1 MRKIRTV
8 RDLRGEVYRI
18 LRQEI
23 IDGTLEPGT
32 RLLENDLVQRLNVSR
47 TPIREALNQLSKEGL
62 VEIIPRKGT
71 YVRRWTLE
79 EALEILLLR
88 EVLEGLAARLATE
101 HLNPQD
107 LEQLESY
114 LESYRR
120 GEIRYTESD
129 RRFHEHIVTACGMK
143 RLQEIIRNLHD
154 SMQMIKA
161 LKASF
166 ESPRRIEQSLAEHR
180 RIIEAL
186 RSGDPDQVEQAMRD
200 NFRRTRRFIKE
211 FRQD

>member
-8 RDLRGEVYRI
+8 RDLRSEVYRI

-101 HLNPQD
+101 HLSDQD
-107 LEQLESY
+107 LERLEDHLESF
-114 LESYRR
+114 RR
-120 GEIRYTESD
+120 GEINYPESD
-129 RRFHEHIVTACGMK
+129 RRFHQDIVTACGMK
-143 RLQEIIRNLHD
+143 RLQELIRNLQD

-161 LKASF
+161 LRASF
-166 ESPRRIEQSLAEHR
+166 ESPQRIEQSLAEHR

-186 RSGDPDQVEQAMRD
+186 RSGDPDQVERAMRD
-200 NFRRTRRFIKE
+200 NFRRTRHFIQE
-211 FRQD
+211 FHQD